1 MASELDTNKEAKVI
15 HLNEAYTYLSKSN
28 TLVQKIMASTPTKSS
43 LPATAPDYSQELTTQ
58 SRRLYEFAGV
68 KYWGSGNFYPQHISK
83 LVSNHAYLPSL
94 LQAKKNIALG
104 KYKLY
109 RFTETVVD
117 GEDTE
122 VPFQNTAL
130 NDWLNQIDYKKYL
143 RETSIDA
150 VWWYNVFVQAIR
162 NNQGDIVKLVRTD
175 ATNCRY
181 TEDGLS
187 VRVYETWDDIIS
199 NSNYEEIPIYNP
211 AKKQKTF
218 MLVDRE
224 VYPGSVVYG
233 VNPAWSA
240 KDWIEFA
247 NKIPRYKLSVIGKG
261 MLIKYHVK
269 IPRDY
274 FEKMYPDGCVDAEGK
289 PIENIQKY
297 RVEKEQTF
305 YTNLSECLSGE
316 ENANKLIVSKYYFDP
331 VTQKQV
337 DGFII
342 EAIEDP
348 TKYDA
353 FLEDLDATDTRILSS
368 QNMPPSVA
376 AIKTINKLGGGGSET
391 KYDYNIASEVHAQ
404 STRAMILAPLEKA
417 MRIQFPQFKNVNLGL
432 RGITLVSTDEKRTGI
447 AQPTSS
453 PTV

>member
-1 MASELDTNKEAKVI
+1 MASELDTKQEIVYI
-15 HLNEAYTYLSKSN
+15 NEAYTYLSRAN
-28 TLVQKIMASTPTKSS
+28 TLVQKMMANTPTKSA
-43 LPATAPDYSQELTTQ
+43 LPATAPNYSQELTTQ
-58 SRRLYEFAGV
+58 SRRFHEFSGV
-68 KYWGSGNFYPQHISK
+68 KYWGTGNCYPQNIAT

-122 VPFQNTAL
+122 VPFQNIAL
-130 NDWLNQIDYKKYL
+130 NDWLNLIDYKAYL
-143 RETSIDA
+143 RETAIDA
-150 VWWYNVFVQAIR
+150 VWWSNVFVQTIR
-162 NNQGDIVKLVRTD
+162 NNRGDIIQLKRID

-181 TEDGLS
+181 TADCLA

-199 NSNYEEIPIYNP
+199 NSNFEEIPLYDP
-211 AKKQKTF
+211 AVKQKTF
-218 MLVDRE
+218 MLTDRE

-247 NKIPRYKLSVIGKG
+247 NKIPRFKLSMIGRG
-261 MLIKYHVK
+261 MLVKYLVK

-274 FEKMYPDGCVDAEGK
+274 FEKMYPDGAVDAEGK
-289 PIENIQKY
+289 PIENIAKY
-297 RVEKEQTF
+297 RAEKEIQF
-305 YTNLSECLSGE
+305 NEALSKHLTGE
-316 ENANKLIVSKYYFDP
+316 ENANKLILTKYYFDP
-331 VTQKQV
+331 ITQKQV
-337 DGFII
+337 DGLTI
-342 EAIEDP
+342 EAIPDP
-348 TKYDA
+348 TNYAA

-404 STRAMILAPLEKA
+404 DTRAMILAPLEEA

-432 RGITLVSTDEKRTGI
+432 RGITLVSTDEKKSGI
-447 AQPTSS
+447 AEPKPSLA
-453 PTV
+453 V